1 MQRQTE
7 LTRENV
13 RHTELIKFWSE
24 GKIAQSAYDRVNLHR
39 ANKRTDLAKSM
50 MDEWVI

>member
-1 MQRQTE
+1 MHSKTE

-24 GKIAQSAYDRVNLHR
+24 GKIAQSAHERILNLQS
-39 ANKRTDLAKSM
+39 KRKRDIAKVVMS
-50 MDEWVI
+50 EWIL